1 MKPVSNRMYSIIVLY
16 DMYTTFFSRAID
28 GISDKDAQSRLN
40 TKANHIA
47 WLTGSLVQER
57 NELASI
63 LGSKQQQTVHELF
76 KDHKGIQ
83 NDIIYPSLQS
93 FEQDWTK
100 ISPVLKDILLN
111 ITDEKLDS
119 SFEMMPGQAFSI
131 YQLITFTAY
140 REASCIGQIAL
151 WRRLLDYPAMKYD

>member
-1 MKPVSNRMYSIIVLY
+1 MKPVSDRMYSIIVLY

-28 GISDKDAQSRLN
+28 GISDKDAQNRLN

-47 WLTGSLVQER
+47 WLTGSLVEGR

-63 LGSKQQQTVHELF
+63 LGSKQQQAAHELF

-83 NDIIYPSLQS
+83 DALTYPSLQS
-93 FEQDWTK
+93 FEQDWNK
-100 ISPVLKDILLN
+100 ISPILKDILLT
-111 ITDEKLDS
+111 ISDEKLDS
-119 SFEMMPGQAFSI
+119 AFEMMPGQTFSI
-131 YQLITFTAY
+131 YELITFTTY

>member
-1 MKPVSNRMYSIIVLY
+1 MKPVSDRMYSIIVLY

-28 GISDKDAQSRLN
+28 GISSNDAHNRLN

-47 WLTGSLVQER
+47 WITGSLVEGR
-57 NELASI
+57 DEIASI
-63 LGSKQQQTVHELF
+63 LGSKQQQAAHELF

-83 NDIIYPSLQS
+83 DDVTYPSFQS
-93 FEQDWTK
+93 FEQDWNK
-100 ISPVLKDILLN
+100 ISPVLKEILLN

-119 SFEMMPGQAFSI
+119 PFEMMPGQTFSI
-131 YQLITFTAY
+131 YELITFTVY

>member
-1 MKPVSNRMYSIIVLY
+1 MKPVSDRMYSIIVLY
-16 DMYTTFFSRAID
+16 DMYTKFFSRAIN
-28 GISDKDAQSRLN
+28 GISDQDAHNRLQ

-57 NELASI
+57 NELATI
-63 LGSKQQQTVHELF
+63 LGSKQQQTAHELF

-83 NDIIYPSLQS
+83 DEVIYPSLQS
-93 FEQDWTK
+93 FEQDWIK
-100 ISPVLKDILLN
+100 ISPLLKDILLN

-119 SFEMMPGQAFSI
+119 PFEMMPGETFSI
-131 YQLITFTAY
+131 YELITFTAY

-151 WRRLLDYPAMKYD
+151 WRRLMDYPAMKYD